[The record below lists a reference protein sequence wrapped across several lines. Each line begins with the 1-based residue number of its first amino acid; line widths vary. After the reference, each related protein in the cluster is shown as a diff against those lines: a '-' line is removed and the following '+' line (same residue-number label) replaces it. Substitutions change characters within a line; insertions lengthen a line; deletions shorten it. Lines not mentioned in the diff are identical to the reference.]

1 MFFENRFTSRAEE
14 IIRYARECASG
25 FGNGVVE
32 GEHLLLALAH
42 NKGGRCASALKKAG
56 VTYDSI
62 LFAVSAEGVKK
73 AKKRREEKTLS
84 PGAKRIVREAQ
95 KIAEAFGKTEIGEEH
110 LLLGILHEGKN
121 SALVLL
127 RRLGVDEREL
137 SRILLGGGERE
148 EELRRTEG
156 TKGTKAAGEL
166 KMLRNFGRDMCALA
180 KEGRLDP
187 VIGRDAELRKMI
199 CILSRR
205 SKNNPILL
213 GDAGVGKTALVE
225 GLAERIAKGD
235 VPQNLAC
242 KKIYSVDISAV
253 VAGTK
258 YRGEFEE
265 RIKTMFAEVARAGDI
280 ILFIDEIHTIV
291 GAGAA
296 EGAIDAANIL
306 KPALSRREIQII
318 GATTGG
324 EYRKY
329 IEKDAAMARRFR
341 TVAVEEPNEAECVRI
356 IKGLA
361 PKYAAHHGCEISDEA
376 IESAVALSKRYINE
390 RRLPD
395 KAIDLIDE
403 ALSRKRMEAA
413 APPPDMKRL
422 EEMLSD
428 AVMQKRIAIRDENF
442 PRAAEMKSRE
452 AEISARLFEEKE
464 KWQKILEGKESIV
477 GEDVALAVSE
487 QSGIPV
493 FRITRSERERLLN
506 LGEEL
511 SAKVVGQERAVAAVA
526 RAIRRARALPQD
538 DKRPH
543 GSFLFAGPTGVG
555 KTRLCTALA
564 ECMFDGRDKL
574 IRLDMSEYMEKHT
587 VAKLLGAPPG
597 YVGFDAGETLV
608 DKVRKKPYSVV
619 LFDEI
624 EKAHPDIF
632 NVLLQI
638 LEDGKLTDSGGKSAD
653 FSNTVIIMTSNIGAD
668 KMAGSPVGFLADSAC
683 EEEVRRRAVE
693 SEIKKI
699 IRPELLGR
707 IDEIIVFKNLET
719 EELRK
724 ILDGMI
730 EKLILRAEKAGVRLV
745 VEESARET
753 LVEKCK
759 KTPYGARSLRK
770 LILTELEDGLSKFC
784 LEENGALLRA
794 FSEGEKLK
802 IEKEESFLVNKG

>member
-32 GEHLLLALAH
+32 SEHILLALAH
-42 NKGGRCASALKKAG
+42 NSGSRSASALKIAG
-56 VTYDSI
+56 ITYEAI
-62 LFAVSAEGVKK
+62 LFAVSSTERKK
-73 AKKRREEKTLS
+73 PKKRKEVQTLS
-84 PGAKRIVREAQ
+84 PSAKRIVREAQ
-95 KIAEAFGKTEIGEEH
+95 KIAAAFGKAEIGEDH
-110 LLLGILHEGKN
+110 LLLGILYEGKS
-121 SALVLL
+121 SALVIL
-127 RRLGVDEREL
+127 RKLGMDERKL
-137 SRILLGGGERE
+137 SQILLGGGERE
-148 EELRRTEG
+148 EELRRAEG
-156 TKGTKAAGEL
+156 TKGTKGANEL
-166 KMLRNFGRDMCALA
+166 KVLRSFGRDMCALSR
-180 KEGRLDP
+180 EGRLDP

-225 GLAERIAKGD
+225 GLAERIAKGE
-235 VPQNLAC
+235 VPQNLVG

-318 GATTGG
+318 GATTVG

-341 TVAVEEPNEAECVRI
+341 TVAVEEPNDDECARI

-376 IESAVALSKRYINE
+376 IESSIALSKRYINE

-413 APPPDMKRL
+413 EPPPDMQRL
-422 EEMLSD
+422 EELLSD
-428 AVMQKRIAIRDENF
+428 AVIQKKIAIRDENF
-442 PRAAEMKSRE
+442 SRAAEMKARE

-464 KWQKILEGKESIV
+464 KWQKIIEGKEAIGS
-477 GEDVALAVSE
+477 EDVALAVSE

-493 FRITRSERERLLN
+493 FRITRTERERLLH
-506 LGEEL
+506 LSEEL
-511 SAKVVGQERAVAAVA
+511 SEKVVGQERAVSAVA
-526 RAIRRARALPQD
+526 RAIRRSRALPQD
-538 DKRPH
+538 EKRPH

-555 KTRLCTALA
+555 KTKLCTALA

-638 LEDGKLTDSGGKSAD
+638 LEDGKLTDSGGKCAD
-653 FSNTVIIMTSNIGAD
+653 FSNTVVIMTSNIGAD
-668 KMAGSPVGFLADSAC
+668 KLAGSPVGFLADSES
-683 EEEVRRRAVE
+683 EEEVRRKACE
-693 SEIKKI
+693 GEIKKI

-707 IDEIIVFKNLET
+707 IDEVIVFSHLT
-719 EELRK
+719 SGELRK
-724 ILDGMI
+724 ILDGLL
-730 EKLILRAEKAGVRLV
+730 EKLVLRAEKGGVRLV
-745 VEESARET
+745 VEESAREMM
-753 LVEKCK
+753 VEKCK
-759 KTPYGARSLRK
+759 KSPYGARSLRK
-770 LILTELEDGLSKFC
+770 LILTELEDELAMFC
-784 LEENGALLRA
+784 LTGENVCLRA

-802 IEKEESFLVNKG
+802 IEKAESFLVNKG